1 MFGFYV
7 PPTAKVIRRQDL
19 GLKSHPKDRRG
30 PGSNSGTLV
39 YKADSLTSFLYIFE
53 IQNFKSLSISSSCTA
68 WFVSDLVRNHIV
80 GFLVLRL
87 IFDLL
92 LLCLGFTSHQQLR
105 SYGDRTSV

>member
-19 GLKSHPKDRRG
+19 RLKSHPKDRRG

-53 IQNFKSLSISSSCTA
+53 NKDADQPVVTGQLIRA
-68 WFVSDLVRNHIV
+68 FVSLH
-80 GFLVLRL
+80 
-87 IFDLL
+87 
-92 LLCLGFTSHQQLR
+92 S
-105 SYGDRTSV
+105 